1 MLLIYV
7 AWILVLLLVLIILRT
22 VLSLI
27 GSQLPDE
34 HLTEVVRDLPIA
46 LDDAFRVMRDLETW
60 QSWSYYCSAR
70 LGNYHSEFS
79 GPRVGLGQVWRW
91 RGNQMSGHM
100 EIRQEWYGMRLL
112 TCVVWDAIPESNWNR
127 IEFVQYGGLCR
138 IIWQTYGDLPA
149 DPLQRVW
156 QVLLGPRM
164 LNRAKKQSLAGLQA
178 FIEESAD
185 I

>member
-7 AWILVLLLVLIILRT
+7 AWILVLLLILAIVRAL
-22 VLSLI
+22 LSVI
-27 GSQLPDE
+27 GSYLPDE
-34 HLTEVVRDLPIA
+34 HLTEVVSDLPIG
-46 LDDAFRVMRDLETW
+46 LDDAFRVMRDLKTW

-70 LGNYHSEFS
+70 LGDYESEFS

-91 RGNQMSGHM
+91 RGNQMPGYM

-112 TCVVWDAIPESNWNR
+112 TCVVWDAIAESKWDR
-127 IEFVQYGGLCR
+127 IEFVQHGGLCR

-149 DPLQRVW
+149 DPLERIW

-178 FIEESAD
+178 FIEESAA
-185 I
+185 

>member
-7 AWILVLLLVLIILRT
+7 AWILVLLIVLIILRT
-22 VLSLI
+22 VLSYI

-34 HLTEVVRDLPIA
+34 HLTEVVGDLPIA
-46 LDDAFRVMRDLETW
+46 LDAAFRVMRDLETW

-70 LGNYHSEFS
+70 LGDYESEFS

-91 RGNQMSGHM
+91 RGNPMSGHM

-112 TCVVWDAIPESNWNR
+112 TCVVWDAISESKWDR
-127 IEFVQYGGLCR
+127 IEFVQHGGLCR

-149 DPLQRVW
+149 DPIERVW
-156 QVLLGPRM
+156 EVLFGPRK
-164 LNRAKKQSLAGLQA
+164 LNRAKRQSLAGLQA
-178 FIEESAD
+178 FIEESAN